1 MKSVQLVMC
10 DSDFPVRGYSVCV
23 GKRDKLYVGECI
35 IDLRGYL
42 VCMTFGSP
50 YSLSEREFVDF
61 NVDLILLEC
70 YFFPPRSRCSMQL
83 Y

>member
-1 MKSVQLVMC
+1 ML
-10 DSDFPVRGYSVCV
+10 
-23 GKRDKLYVGECI
+23 I

-42 VCMTFGSP
+42 VCMTTFGSP
-50 YSLSEREFVDF
+50 YSLNEREFVDS